1 MWNEFNVR
9 ENMDS
14 NEIRDKF
21 DDINRN
27 DEDISFDDCY
37 CSMTE
42 LCRQAMKFMP
52 PDMRGMQRK

>member
-27 DEDISFDDCY
+27 DEDISFDREFRAQ
-37 CSMTE
+37 TPVLTPE
-42 LCRQAMKFMP
+42 
-52 PDMRGMQRK
+52 